1 MIKISRG
8 ETPPLQPPTP
18 EIEMAKIKV
27 SELASYLD
35 ELDKNPAEKAAFN
48 AALRRAERKERKRK
62 GGEFAADFLSAIRI
76 P

>member
-1 MIKISRG
+1 
-8 ETPPLQPPTP
+8 
-18 EIEMAKIKV
+18 MAKVKV